1 MWKEEGR
8 KGGEKGKKC
17 ERVVAERLAKWKGG
31 SSGGREVSAGSEGH

>member
-8 KGGEKGKKC
+8 KGGEKGKC